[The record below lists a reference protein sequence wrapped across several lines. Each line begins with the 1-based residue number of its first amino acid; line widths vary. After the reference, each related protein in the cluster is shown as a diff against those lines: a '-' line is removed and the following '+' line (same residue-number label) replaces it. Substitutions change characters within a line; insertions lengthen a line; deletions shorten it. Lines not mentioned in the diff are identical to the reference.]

1 MQFDLHSFCRDL
13 ARDAAD
19 AIVYADNGRIIRI
32 LEYLRSPRFGVRRRR
47 SERPICASATGA
59 DIIRRRRPVTRAMV
73 PALRKDGTGR
83 MVGIAAIMCDVAK
96 RFEKMKALRAHLRQR
111 RSGA

>member
-1 MQFDLHSFCRDL
+1 
-13 ARDAAD
+13 
-19 AIVYADNGRIIRI
+19 
-32 LEYLRSPRFGVRRRR
+32 
-47 SERPICASATGA
+47 
-59 DIIRRRRPVTRAMV
+59 MV